1 MSSLYDLELD
11 RIEHLIQE
19 KQYNKLLIQM
29 PEGMLDFP
37 LKTIADKLTS
47 LGVEFYLSGD
57 PSYGACDIAI
67 DLATRLKCDLLVH
80 FGHTEFG
87 FGDRIK
93 LNKDKYLDV
102 VLIPSYYK
110 SNISDYFERL
120 KNKLKLLEW
129 ETIGLLATSQ
139 HLGSLKDV
147 QDYLTVNGFNTAII
161 GKGQILGCN
170 IGNRSNSFKDFDGVI
185 SLHAGNFHTRGLLL
199 GMKNPV
205 LQLDPYSGEISTF
218 GEKERNEIIQ
228 QRYSQIHKAKN
239 MQYWGILGSSKL
251 GQYNPSLIKQAEKIL
266 KNNNKSKITIISE
279 NLNYSSLSNI
289 TWVESWVDTA
299 CPRLIDDQISFSEP
313 IVNFKEFL
321 YLFNELSWEDLLED
335 GFF

>member
-1 MSSLYDLELD
+1 MNSPYDLELD
-11 RIEHLIQE
+11 RIENLIQE
-19 KQYNKLLIQM
+19 KQYNRLLIQM

-37 LKTIADKLTS
+37 LKTIVDKLTS
-47 LGVEFYLSGD
+47 LEVEFYLSGD

-67 DLATRLKCDLLVH
+67 DLATRLNCDLLVH

-87 FGDRIK
+87 FGDKIR
-93 LNKDKYLDV
+93 LNKKEHLDV
-102 VLIPSYYK
+102 VLVPSYFK
-110 SNISDYFERL
+110 SNIFKHFE
-120 KNKLKLLEW
+120 KLKSKLKSLEW
-129 ETIGLLATSQ
+129 ETIGLMATAQ
-139 HLGSLKDV
+139 HLGSLKVV
-147 QDYLTVNGFNTAII
+147 QDYLTLNGFNVAIK
-161 GKGQILGCN
+161 GEGQILGCN
-170 IGNRSNSFKDFDGVI
+170 IGSKRNSFKDFDGVI

-199 GMKNPV
+199 SIKNPV
-205 LQLDPYSGEISTF
+205 LQLNPYSGEISTF
-218 GEKERNEIIQ
+218 GEKERNVIIQ

-239 MQYWGILGSSKL
+239 AQAWGILGSIKL

-266 KNNNKSKITIISE
+266 MKNDKSKITIISE

-299 CPRLIDDQISFSEP
+299 CPRLIDDQISFSDP

-321 YLFNELSWEDLLED
+321 YLFNELSWEELLEE